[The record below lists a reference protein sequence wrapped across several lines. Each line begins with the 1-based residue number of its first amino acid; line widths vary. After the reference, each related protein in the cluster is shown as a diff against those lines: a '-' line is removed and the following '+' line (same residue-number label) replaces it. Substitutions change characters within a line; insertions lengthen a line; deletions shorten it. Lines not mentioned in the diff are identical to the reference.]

1 MLKNA
6 NENSQNSHTLKY
18 YHNGFKILKII
29 KFNKIFFLD
38 IFIKII
44 QQKLAKTRKI
54 SQKLNKI
61 NFIYL
66 IVYNNKFC

>member
-6 NENSQNSHTLKY
+6 NKNSQNSHTLKY

-29 KFNKIFFLD
+29 KLYKILFLD

-44 QQKLAKTRKI
+44 QQKSLKYY
-54 SQKLNKI
+54 
-61 NFIYL
+61 NFD
-66 IVYNNKFC
+66 

>member
-6 NENSQNSHTLKY
+6 NKNSQNSHTLKY

-29 KFNKIFFLD
+29 KLYKILFLD

-44 QQKLAKTRKI
+44 QQKLAKTRKN

-66 IVYNNKFC
+66 IVYNNKI